1 MELVQDVSGGQLEDS
16 GMFRQEET
24 KKPGA
29 LGRESHSFSA
39 AKRARPPHTTTTTT
53 TTDLTNINFIFLAN
67 YPDAAQ
73 VNTMT
78 SGW

>member
-1 MELVQDVSGGQLEDS
+1 MLAAANWKIPECSAKKKK
-16 GMFRQEET
+16 

-53 TTDLTNINFIFLAN
+53 TTDLTNINFNFLAN